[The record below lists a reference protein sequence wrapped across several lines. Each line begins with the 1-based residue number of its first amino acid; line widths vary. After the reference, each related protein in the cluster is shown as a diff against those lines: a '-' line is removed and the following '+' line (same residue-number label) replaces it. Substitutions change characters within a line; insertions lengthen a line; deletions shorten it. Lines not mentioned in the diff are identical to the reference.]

1 MKRSSLDLLGLMDAM
16 VYTVG
21 AWPNNPHAVS
31 RQSAQQIRAIANA
44 ISNNDEL
51 TNPRVHGV
59 E

>member
-1 MKRSSLDLLGLMDAM
+1 MDAM